1 MHRLMMQLSID
12 PMRKASTGEDDAQ
25 SPDSENKYRKTV
37 LQALERAEETEKPP
51 LADLFTD
58 VYDQIP
64 SNLQEQE
71 RFIRDAINKRPNE
84 YSTNI
89 PL

>member
-1 MHRLMMQLSID
+1 M
-12 PMRKASTGEDDAQ
+12 
-25 SPDSENKYRKTV
+25 